1 MSATELPMSP
11 EQIGL
16 SFDPD
21 EDDPDGMER
30 TIILPPGF
38 PYFELRK
45 LGEILEEDGV
55 FIPGYIR
62 PSVGLC
68 VPDSFIFESQFE
80 GISTTLLPD
89 RNIVSRMAKIAT
101 GAPMDTM
108 LRKIAA
114 LKAFCHYLDIQIEPS
129 IAFHEQA
136 QSQGNAIANEELAW
150 FRSADNAD
158 PYLWLELAFGIKDR
172 LDPALPLGELESH
185 DLAFPLRRWRR
196 NYIAALKIAEIEL
209 TGGPNLERLLNLF
222 DWMRED
228 FMVAGPAA
236 LMACVYYAPNSP
248 PRAGL
253 FKNLRSPDRD
263 RAINGIR
270 NAAWDLTHLS
280 DLVHRVN
287 EAEGGSNR
295 LLFASFDE
303 GLRNLARLLF
313 ASSSSDGL
321 NPGRISDAIS
331 VWWPPQHSIRIGEAF
346 AALLSCIDDKD
357 RKDRQQ
363 QSPFTIEE
371 MITRGEASVIAFPDV
386 NTTNCQ

>member
-1 MSATELPMSP
+1 MSAIELPMSP

-16 SFDPD
+16 SFCPD

-30 TIILPPGF
+30 TILLPRGF

-45 LGEILEEDGV
+45 LGEMLEENGIFV
-55 FIPGYIR
+55 PGYV
-62 PSVGLC
+62 PPPVGLC

-80 GISTTLLPD
+80 RISTTLLPD
-89 RNIVSRMAKIAT
+89 RNIVSRIAKIAT
-101 GAPMDTM
+101 GAPMDPM
-108 LRKIAA
+108 LRKVAA
-114 LKAFCHYLDIQIEPS
+114 IKAFCHYLDIQIEPS

-136 QSQGNAIANEELAW
+136 QSQGNTKANEELRW

-158 PYLWLELAFGIKDR
+158 PQPWLELAFGIKDR
-172 LDPALPLGELESH
+172 LDSVLPLRDSESL
-185 DLAFPLRRWRR
+185 DLAFPVRRWRR

-222 DWMRED
+222 DWMKND

-236 LMACVYYAPNSP
+236 MMACIYYAPNSP

-253 FKNLRSPDRD
+253 FKGLWSPDRAK
-263 RAINGIR
+263 AINGIR

-280 DLVHRVN
+280 DLVRRVN
-287 EAEGGSNR
+287 EADSSSNR

-313 ASSSSDGL
+313 VSSSDGL
-321 NPGRISDAIS
+321 DLRGISDAIS
-331 VWWPPQHSIRIGEAF
+331 IWWSSQHSIRIREALADLF
-346 AALLSCIDDKD
+346 SCINDKD
-357 RKDRQQ
+357 RKDRQLG
-363 QSPFTIEE
+363 SPITIDE
-371 MITRGEASVIAFPDV
+371 MIARGEQSVAAFMGGK
-386 NTTNCQ
+386 N